1 MMVKIFCFLF
11 FLWIEKTR
19 DQSFDLWFFVFL
31 STDTQ
36 KNSISRSSSVF
47 AANFTQYDDNPSKK
61 KLIKMGGWDGG
72 RSWNKGIEKKIF
84 HQLISCSDLTRKH
97 SSCETQWGPNLLW
110 NCILNFPAIIFTRF
124 FFPRFFIIIMN
135 EKALIERKKSREIK
149 GGYKELK
156 CDFKMAMI
164 PLCLETFFRNDI

>member
-11 FLWIEKTR
+11 FFDRKTR
-19 DQSFDLWFFVFL
+19 DQSSIYDSLFFL

-61 KLIKMGGWDGG
+61 KLIKMGGWDGEVEI
-72 RSWNKGIEKKIF
+72 KELKKKIF

-97 SSCETQWGPNLLW
+97 SSCETQ
-110 NCILNFPAIIFTRF
+110 
-124 FFPRFFIIIMN
+124 
-135 EKALIERKKSREIK
+135 
-149 GGYKELK
+149 
-156 CDFKMAMI
+156 
-164 PLCLETFFRNDI
+164 

>member
-11 FLWIEKTR
+11 FFLIEKLGISLR
-19 DQSFDLWFFVFL
+19 FMILCFFL

-61 KLIKMGGWDGG
+61 KLIKMGGWDGEVEI
-72 RSWNKGIEKKIF
+72 KELKKKIF

-97 SSCETQWGPNLLW
+97 SSCETQ
-110 NCILNFPAIIFTRF
+110 
-124 FFPRFFIIIMN
+124 
-135 EKALIERKKSREIK
+135 
-149 GGYKELK
+149 
-156 CDFKMAMI
+156 
-164 PLCLETFFRNDI
+164 